1 MIDFPNV
8 SPEIISFQLGPLELA
23 LRWYALAYIAGF
35 FMALHIMKK
44 AVAYH
49 GLWQN
54 NIPPLEL
61 EEVDQFFL
69 YIVLGVIIG
78 GRLGYVGFYN
88 PTYYL
93 DNPLEILKVWNGG
106 MSFHGGFLG
115 VCFTAY
121 VYCRRNGIEL
131 LPFADLLALAT
142 PPGLFLGRVANFMNA
157 ELWGAPTDVA
167 WGIVFPGIQ
176 AQTCPAITGVC
187 ARHPTQL
194 YEALLEGLVLF
205 VVLIILV
212 RLNGFKKTGLVTG
225 VFLLG
230 YGAARYFVELYRV
243 ADAQFASIENPD
255 GFIFQSVVVSLKM
268 GQVLSLPMIFLGST
282 LIFYSFRK

>member
-1 MIDFPNV
+1 MIEFPNV

-35 FMALHIMKK
+35 FIALHIMKK
-44 AVAYH
+44 AVKSH

-61 EEVDQFFL
+61 EEVDQFFF

-88 PTYYL
+88 SAYYL
-93 DNPLEILKVWNGG
+93 DNPIEIFKVWNGG

-115 VCFTAY
+115 VCFAAY
-121 VYCRRNGIEL
+121 LYCIRNGIEL

-167 WGIVFPGIQ
+167 WGVVFPGIQ
-176 AQTCPAITGVC
+176 AQTCPGITGEC

-194 YEALLEGLVLF
+194 YEALLEGLLLFTVLLF
-205 VVLIILV
+205 LV
-212 RLNGFKKTGLVTG
+212 RLKGLKKTGLVTG

-243 ADAQFASIENPD
+243 ADAQFASVENPE
-255 GFIFQSVVVSLKM
+255 GFIFQSAVLSLKM
-268 GQVLSLPMIFLGST
+268 GQILSLPMIFLGT
-282 LIFYSFRK
+282 ILILYSVRK